1 MAKIQTY
8 PPFTFEHFMQAV
20 HSLRNEPYMYYIDEA
35 VAIYCRLRGRS
46 VGNRPASSKDY
57 SPEYADAFEAA
68 NYAVFIVSG
77 KISSFDPL
85 KGSFKSYLDTALE
98 NALKDILKADGR
110 SDFFDQTSK
119 KKDSDPEPERH
130 RRVDADRF
138 RGAVETDS
146 EPDSASSDRDERIR
160 KHIDDALE
168 TMIKFIDSLPD
179 MKRAA
184 IYASAFGQ
192 ALRPD
197 LDNYGRNYA
206 DILADKY
213 GTTALYIRQL
223 ATEGKRAALEQAR
236 KEGFN
241 EGSMTEVSMGY
252 LQSGKSTEDPFDK
265 VLEAVSKLSPYQ
277 QFMLLRHLAGTV
289 EDFEKKQ
296 FKINKINS
304 NMSIWGDIQRRGMG
318 VQKRKEDDTKEQLIK
333 DLADEINEADKR
345 ALPTVFP
352 GKLIKIMKSVTN
364 QSVMDEL
371 ITVEDNS
378 KLLSEEETLLLKA
391 CALLPFTL
399 GKYTSIDD
407 ILTSLEVK
415 VIIDPGKPK
424 RAIPPQL
431 LEAQKLY
438 GEWEGMAEDLEAWK
452 AMKLRGL
459 YDTSDKIIQLF
470 PNNMKD
476 EYDGEMMKEL
486 LVSTLAH
493 EAMHAYF
500 DRPPRSNSMPYVIC
514 AEEPLAEFGML
525 LFLHET
531 KLRFFLQWARHD
543 VRSTRTCYRYGD
555 ALMSLH
561 LDTADNNGDSLT
573 RRDLERY
580 KFPVF

>member
-46 VGNRPASSKDY
+46 VGARPASSKEY
-57 SPEYADAFEAA
+57 SQEYADAFEAA

-77 KISSFDPL
+77 KISSFDPQ

-119 KKDSDPEPERH
+119 KKDSDPEPEKH

-146 EPDSASSDRDERIR
+146 EPDSVSSDRDERIR

-236 KEGFN
+236 KAGFN

-289 EDFEKKQ
+289 EDSKKKQ
-296 FKINKINS
+296 SKINS
-304 NMSIWGDIQRRGMG
+304 NMSVLGDIQRRGMG
-318 VQKRKEDDTKEQLIK
+318 ESVREEDEIHSKEQLISA
-333 DLADEINEADKR
+333 LADKIKEADKR
-345 ALPTVFP
+345 VLPTVYH
-352 GKLIKIMKSVTN
+352 GTLIKIMKSVAN
-364 QSVMDEL
+364 PSVNDEL

-378 KLLSEEETLLLKA
+378 NLLSEEETLLLKA
-391 CALLPFTL
+391 CSLLHFKL
-399 GKYTSIDD
+399 GKYISIDD
-407 ILTSLEVK
+407 ILTSLKVK

-424 RAIPPQL
+424 RTIPPQL

-438 GEWEGMAEDLEAWK
+438 GEWEGMNEELEAWK

-459 YDTSDKIIQLF
+459 YDPTDKVIKLF

-476 EYDGEMMKEL
+476 EYDGKKMKEL

-531 KLRFFLQWARHD
+531 KLRFFLQWARLD
-543 VRSTRTCYRYGD
+543 VRLKCTCYRYGD

>member
-1 MAKIQTY
+1 MAKIQTC

-77 KISSFDPL
+77 KISSFDPQ
-85 KGSFKSYLDTALE
+85 KGSFKSYLDSALE

-138 RGAVETDS
+138 RGAVVTDS

-160 KHIDDALE
+160 RHIDDALE

-236 KEGFN
+236 KAGFN

-289 EDFEKKQ
+289 EDSEKKQ
-296 FKINKINS
+296 SKINS
-304 NMSIWGDIQRRGMG
+304 NMSIWGDVQRRGMG
-318 VQKRKEDDTKEQLIK
+318 IQKREEDEIHSKEQLISA
-333 DLADEINEADKR
+333 LADKIKEADKR
-345 ALPTVFP
+345 VLPTVYP
-352 GKLIKIMKSVTN
+352 GTLIKIMKSVAN
-364 QSVMDEL
+364 PSVNDEL

-378 KLLSEEETLLLKA
+378 NLLSEEETLLLKA
-391 CALLPFTL
+391 CALLPFKL
-399 GKYTSIDD
+399 GKYISIDD
-407 ILTSLEVK
+407 ILTSLKVK

-424 RAIPPQL
+424 RAIPPLL

-438 GEWEGMAEDLEAWK
+438 GEWEGMGEDLEAWK

-459 YDTSDKIIQLF
+459 YDPKDKVIKLF

-476 EYDGEMMKEL
+476 EYDGKKMKEL

-531 KLRFFLQWARHD
+531 KLRFFPQWARHD
-543 VRSTRTCYRYGD
+543 VRSKRTCYRYGD

-561 LDTADNNGDSLT
+561 LNTADNNGDSLT